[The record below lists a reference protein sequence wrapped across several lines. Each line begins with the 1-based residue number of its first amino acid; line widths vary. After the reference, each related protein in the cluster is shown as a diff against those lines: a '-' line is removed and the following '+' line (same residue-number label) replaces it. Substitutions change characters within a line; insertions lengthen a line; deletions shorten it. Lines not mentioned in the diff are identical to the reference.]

1 MSTKNE
7 ALKIV
12 IATLFVVFCLQPFL
26 DSNYLSRVLEADIY
40 ADITVSQIL
49 DSIGYQEIMKS
60 VIYLLLALL
69 LLIIGRKITVLT
81 GVERRNWLKALYVL
95 PAALFIAA
103 MVRRVGH
110 LKVYLGKIV
119 EEPRNAH
126 LWFGE
131 VLTVDCNRLLRE
143 TAIILFLLFIINSLV
158 LRKKAG
164 KKENNT
170 GKCAY
175 AAATLFAV
183 LAVNEFYLNAVY
195 MINTVTSNRSRF
207 ATIQS
212 AIRYARFFIWKEAAF
227 CMCVYIVIAVAL
239 FKGKRNLLKVG
250 AGALFL
256 WIIYHSGIPDNIQN
270 VIGDI
275 SYIFGY
281 GCIVAFSIATLI
293 LEEEGKGL
301 LKSKLWLIF
310 PVLFFALNYIFN
322 LQESGILDYSSI
334 WKHNSIWEHNSII
347 GDFALFF
354 AMLWAIY
361 PKGLPKWRKRK
372 EVKAVTEQAQIV

>member
-1 MSTKNE
+1 MSTKRN
-7 ALKIV
+7 ALRIV
-12 IATLFVVFCLQPFL
+12 TATLFAVFCLQPFL
-26 DSNYLSRVLEADIY
+26 DSNYLSHVLDVPIY
-40 ADITVSQIL
+40 ADVTVTISQIF
-49 DSIGYQEIMKS
+49 DNIGYQEIIKS
-60 VIYLLLALL
+60 VIYLLLAFL
-69 LLIIGRKITVLT
+69 LLIIGRKTADSTEIV
-81 GVERRNWLKALYVL
+81 RKNWLKALYVF

-110 LKVYLGKIV
+110 LKVYLGKIAQD
-119 EEPRNAH
+119 PRNAH
-126 LWFGE
+126 HWFGE
-131 VLTVDCNRLLRE
+131 VLTVDYNRLLRE
-143 TAIILFLLFIINSLV
+143 VAIILFLLFIINSLA
-158 LRKKAG
+158 LRKKAE

-183 LAVNEFYLNAVY
+183 LGVSEFYTNAVY
-195 MINTVTSNRSRF
+195 TFHTVTSNRSRF

-212 AIRYARFFIWKEAAF
+212 VIRNVRFSIWKEAAF

-293 LEEEGKGL
+293 LEEEGKE

-310 PVLFFALNYIFN
+310 PVLFFALNYFFN
-322 LQESGILDYSSI
+322 FQGSGILGY
-334 WKHNSIWEHNSII
+334 NYIWEHNSII

-361 PKGLPKWRKRK
+361 PKGLPVLIQESNGLKH
-372 EVKAVTEQAQIV
+372 E

>member
-1 MSTKNE
+1 MSTKNN
-7 ALKIV
+7 ALRIV
-12 IATLFVVFCLQPFL
+12 TATLFAVLCLQPFL
-26 DSNYLSRVLEADIY
+26 D
-40 ADITVSQIL
+40 ITYQHDIL
-49 DSIGYQEIMKS
+49 DVYIYEGDTLSQVLNSIGYQEIIKS

-69 LLIIGRKITVLT
+69 LLIIGRKITVLI
-81 GVERRNWLKALYVL
+81 GAERRNWLKALYVF

-103 MVRRVGH
+103 MVRRVVH
-110 LKVYLGKIV
+110 LKAYLEKTAQD
-119 EEPRNAH
+119 PRNAH
-126 LWFGE
+126 HWYGE
-131 VLTVDCNRLLRE
+131 VLTVDYNRLLRE
-143 TAIILFLLFIINSLV
+143 AAIILLLLFIINSLV
-158 LRKKAG
+158 LRKKAE

-239 FKGKRNLLKVG
+239 FKGMRKLLAVG
-250 AGALFL
+250 AGALLL
-256 WIIYHSGIPDNIQN
+256 WIIYYSGIPDNIQN

-372 EVKAVTEQAQIV
+372 EVKAEIEQA

>member
-1 MSTKNE
+1 MSTKRD
-7 ALKIV
+7 ALRIV
-12 IATLFVVFCLQPFL
+12 TATLFAVLCLQPFL
-26 DSNYLSRVLEADIY
+26 DSNYQSRVLDVYIY
-40 ADITVSQIL
+40 KGDTISQAL
-49 DSIGYQEIMKS
+49 NSIGYREIIKS
-60 VIYLLLALL
+60 AVYLLLTLL
-69 LLIIGRKITVLT
+69 LLIIGRKTVALPKI
-81 GVERRNWLKALYVL
+81 VRKNRLKTLYVF

-143 TAIILFLLFIINSLV
+143 TAIILFLLFIINSLA

-170 GKCAY
+170 RKCAY

-212 AIRYARFFIWKEAAF
+212 AIRYARFFIWKEVTF
-227 CMCVYIVIAVAL
+227 CMFVYIVIAVAL

-270 VIGDI
+270 VIGVI